1 VGYFERKNKNKTGE
15 EYKIKFIDLPSK
27 QINIYK
33 DGEPKYTWHNFS
45 KRGDMHLIFKRGKQ

>member
-45 KRGDMHLIFKRGKQ
+45 KRGDMHLIFNDIT